1 MASRGPNLAICS
13 GVGGALTPLRK
24 YIEQQ
29 GVSDQRIAQ
38 QIKSQLYNY
47 RHRRN
52 HTRRV
57 LTQKEHAF
65 LDRLIELQF
74 AMLNQQLGDSLR
86 QKEVTQ
92 GQTKTTICPRGLHD
106 EPCNCQE
113 TRRAWFNPATGTS
126 EGLTPSTRNETQK
139 TPEPLYNYITLTDHL
154 ELLLGKTIKHET
166 FPLEGVITN
175 INNETITIKFNKDF
189 AGEHTTIMLS
199 ETDGFLI
206 KEPKTTK
213 PNKQ

>member
-1 MASRGPNLAICS
+1 MASRGPNLAIGS
-13 GVGGALTPLRK
+13 GDALTPLRK

-47 RHRRN
+47 RHRHN

-57 LTQKEHAF
+57 LTQKEHTF
-65 LDRLIELQF
+65 LDRQIETHF
-74 AMLNQQLGDSLR
+74 AMLNQQLGDSVR
-86 QKEVTQ
+86 QKEAIQ
-92 GQTKTTICPRGLHD
+92 GQTKATICPRGLETWLCRTSD
-106 EPCNCQE
+106 QCDCQE
-113 TRRAWFNPATGTS
+113 PRP
-126 EGLTPSTRNETQK
+126 TPVTQK

-199 ETDGFLI
+199 ETAGFLI
-206 KEPKTTK
+206 KEPLPRPYLGETSKNTK
-213 PNKQ
+213 PHKQ